1 MAPCSPVV
9 PGSGAKSSFE
19 ECTPATSAT
28 PAIPGM
34 ANPHL
39 AHGVHK
45 LLEGWLLRLVEGHTS
60 LSDQC
65 EPEVGLLSGLSIG
78 KVQDL
83 CLLCMLPS
91 TQPPPAA
98 RAAELVPVPHAP
110 SSRRHQLL
118 QLLCKV
124 GVDRGRA
131 ERAYCD
137 AVPLLRSRWWGK
149 RLDGPEYVLVQ
160 NLQVAL

>member
-1 MAPCSPVV
+1 
-9 PGSGAKSSFE
+9 
-19 ECTPATSAT
+19 
-28 PAIPGM
+28 M

-45 LLEGWLLRLVEGHTS
+45 LLEGWLLRLDEGHTS

-65 EPEVGLLSGLSIG
+65 CKPEVGLLSGLSIG
-78 KVQDL
+78 KVQDA
-83 CLLCMLPS
+83 LLLPS
-91 TQPPPAA
+91 ACFACCRQSNLLLA
-98 RAAELVPVPHAP
+98 LP
-110 SSRRHQLL
+110 SSFLSRMLRLQGRHQLL

-137 AVPLLRSRWWGK
+137 AVPLVAEQMWGK